1 MFYDGF
7 LKNSGILPYSGN
19 FIAMPNARQPRIPAS
34 RLLDLATKS
43 ATVLQTIRKTVLQP
57 TNEKAPPTL
66 STGRL
71 AELCGLNTEQVAYRA
86 SRGDLPSGR
95 SGTGERRKW
104 TVEEAAVWARAF
116 RAELQRPEGARAVTL
131 STGNFKGGVA
141 KSTTAMTVAQGLAL
155 RGHRCLA
162 VDTDPQGSLTSFFG
176 LLPETDIDPEQT
188 LLPLFSGLESS
199 AAYAVR
205 KTYWPGIDLIPA
217 APMLYNAEMVLPSR
231 QMQGHF
237 GDAGAF
243 YDVLRIGLEPLR
255 DKYDVIIIDTSPSL
269 GFCVM
274 NAFVASDGLIIPMPP
289 NMLDFASST
298 QFWSLFADLMSNLGQ
313 LGRAPEYDFIH
324 ILLTKVDADDE
335 NAPIVTQWIQS
346 TYGEHVMPVEIP
358 KTMVATR
365 SSLEFGTV
373 FDMNRSFKHASG
385 AYNRV
390 IDRIERSIL
399 SAWQNQLADAEEADG
414 QGRTTEVRA

>member
-1 MFYDGF
+1 
-7 LKNSGILPYSGN
+7 
-19 FIAMPNARQPRIPAS
+19 MPIARQRRIPAS
-34 RLLDLATKS
+34 RLLDLATNS
-43 ATVLQTIRKTVLQP
+43 AEVLKTIRRTVLQP
-57 TNEKAPPTL
+57 SNAKATPTL

-71 AELCGLNTEQVAYRA
+71 AELCGLSVEQVSYR
-86 SRGDLPSGR
+86 SSKGDLPSGR
-95 SGTGERRKW
+95 AGTGERRKW
-104 TVEEAAVWARAF
+104 TVEEAAVWARAY
-116 RAELQRPEGARAVTL
+116 RVDSQRPAGARAVTL

-141 KSTTAMTVAQGLAL
+141 KSTTAMTLAQGLAL

-176 LLPETDIDPEQT
+176 MLPETDIDPDDT
-188 LLPLFSGLESS
+188 LLPLFAGLQGS
-199 AAYAVR
+199 AEYAVR

-231 QMQGHF
+231 QMQGEF

-243 YDVLRIGLEPLR
+243 YDVLRVGLEPLR

-346 TYGEHVMPVEIP
+346 TYGEHVLPVEIP

-390 IDRIERSIL
+390 IDLIERSIMA
-399 SAWQNQLADAEEADG
+399 AWQNQLADVAEAQSLE
-414 QGRTTEVRA
+414 QGHEERP

>member
-1 MFYDGF
+1 
-7 LKNSGILPYSGN
+7 
-19 FIAMPNARQPRIPAS
+19 MPIARQRRIPAS
-34 RLLDLATKS
+34 RLLDLATNS
-43 ATVLQTIRKTVLQP
+43 AEVLKTIRNTVLQP
-57 TNEKAPPTL
+57 SNTKATPTL

-71 AELCGLNTEQVAYRA
+71 AELCGLSVEQVAYR
-86 SRGDLPSGR
+86 SSKGDLPSGR
-95 SGTGERRKW
+95 AGTGERRKW
-104 TVEEAAVWARAF
+104 AVEEAAVWARAF
-116 RAELQRPEGARAVTL
+116 RVDSQRPEGARAVTL

-141 KSTTAMTVAQGLAL
+141 KSTTAMTLAQGLAL

-176 LLPETDIDPEQT
+176 MLPETDIDPDDT
-188 LLPLFSGLESS
+188 LLPLFAGLQNS
-199 AAYAVR
+199 AEYAVR

-231 QMQGHF
+231 QMQGEF

-346 TYGEHVMPVEIP
+346 TYGEHVLPVEIP

-373 FDMNRSFKHASG
+373 FDMNRSFKHAGG

-390 IDRIERSIL
+390 IDLIERSIMA
-399 SAWQNQLADAEEADG
+399 AWQNQLADVAEAQSLE
-414 QGRTTEVRA
+414 QGHEEGP

>member
-1 MFYDGF
+1 
-7 LKNSGILPYSGN
+7 
-19 FIAMPNARQPRIPAS
+19 MPVTRQPRIPAS
-34 RLLDLATKS
+34 RLLDLATNS
-43 ATVLQTIRKTVLQP
+43 AEVLKTIRRTVLQP
-57 TNEKAPPTL
+57 SSAKATPTL

-71 AELCGLNTEQVAYRA
+71 AELCGLNVEQVAYRA
-86 SRGDLPSGR
+86 SKGDLPSGR

-104 TVEEAAVWARAF
+104 TVEEAAVWARAC
-116 RAELQRPEGARAVTL
+116 RAESQRPAGARAVTL

-141 KSTTAMTVAQGLAL
+141 KSTTAMTLAQGLAL

-176 LLPETDIDPEQT
+176 MLPETDIDPDDT
-188 LLPLFSGLESS
+188 LLPLFAGLRSS
-199 AAYAVR
+199 ASYAVR

-231 QMQGHF
+231 QMQGEF

-255 DKYDVIIIDTSPSL
+255 DQYDVIIIDTSPSL

-274 NAFVASDGLIIPMPP
+274 NAFVASDGLVIPMPP

-390 IDRIERSIL
+390 IDLIERSIM
-399 SAWQNQLADAEEADG
+399 SAWQNQLADADEARGLERNHEE
-414 QGRTTEVRA
+414 QS

>member
-1 MFYDGF
+1 
-7 LKNSGILPYSGN
+7 
-19 FIAMPNARQPRIPAS
+19 MPIARQRRIPAS
-34 RLLDLATKS
+34 RLLDLATNS
-43 ATVLQTIRKTVLQP
+43 AEVLKTIRRTVLQP
-57 TNEKAPPTL
+57 SNAKATPTL

-71 AELCGLNTEQVAYRA
+71 AELCGLSVEQVSYR
-86 SRGDLPSGR
+86 STKGDLPSGR
-95 SGTGERRKW
+95 AGTGERRKW
-104 TVEEAAVWARAF
+104 TVEEAAVWARAC
-116 RAELQRPEGARAVTL
+116 RVDSQRPAGARAVTL

-141 KSTTAMTVAQGLAL
+141 KSTTAMTLAQGLAL

-176 LLPETDIDPEQT
+176 MLPETDIDPDET
-188 LLPLFSGLESS
+188 LLPLFAGLQTS
-199 AAYAVR
+199 AEYAVR

-231 QMQGHF
+231 QMQGEF

-346 TYGEHVMPVEIP
+346 TYGEHVLPVEIP

-390 IDRIERSIL
+390 IDLIERSIMA
-399 SAWQNQLADAEEADG
+399 AWQNQLADVAEAQSLE
-414 QGRTTEVRA
+414 QGHEERS